1 MASNLS
7 RFYYATTYYNK
18 YYAKII
24 KWLFNSNEYTNFT
37 YDLSDDNKL
46 LLCQFISHITH
57 SELKTIIKY
66 KEELENDQEL
76 KNHIIKATK
85 DSAYSSEADTTCF
98 YGRRIGWY
106 ILIRVLKP
114 EVVIETGVEKGL
126 GSVVIASALLK
137 NIEEGKVGKYY
148 GTDINPDAGY
158 LFSGKYKSCGEILFG
173 DSIESL
179 NNFNQ
184 NIDLF
189 INDSDHSEIYERN
202 EYLAIKN
209 KLGTNSIIV
218 SDNAHCSPELSH
230 FSRNEQRD
238 YIFFK
243 EEPINHWY
251 PGGGIGI
258 SWLPNK

>member
-1 MASNLS
+1 
-7 RFYYATTYYNK
+7 
-18 YYAKII
+18 
-24 KWLFNSNEYTNFT
+24 
-37 YDLSDDNKL
+37 
-46 LLCQFISHITH
+46 
-57 SELKTIIKY
+57 
-66 KEELENDQEL
+66 
-76 KNHIIKATK
+76 
-85 DSAYSSEADTTCF
+85 
-98 YGRRIGWY
+98 
-106 ILIRVLKP
+106 
-114 EVVIETGVEKGL
+114 
-126 GSVVIASALLK
+126 LK

-209 KLGTNSIIV
+209 KLSANSIIV